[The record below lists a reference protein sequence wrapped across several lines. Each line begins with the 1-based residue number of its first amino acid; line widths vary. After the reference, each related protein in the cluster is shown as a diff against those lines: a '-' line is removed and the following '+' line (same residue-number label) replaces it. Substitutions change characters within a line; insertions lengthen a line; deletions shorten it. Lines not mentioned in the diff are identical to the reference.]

1 MIFENKSLPEVAF
14 SKPPINIIKLVFP
27 EPLSPTIEMVSFF
40 FVVKSILFKTFIV
53 SLLVWYLRLI
63 FFNLRRVLMNK
74 SFIIKIIVF
83 CLVAIKVSAIEKIVL
98 FGDSLMAGYGLNNEH
113 HLSVVLQEKLISEG
127 YKIEVVNG
135 SVSGSTSSG
144 GVNRVEWTLS
154 ESNIDLVILGLGAND
169 MLRGIQ
175 PKETKNNLEKI
186 IKTAQDKN
194 IKVILAGMIA
204 PTSYGIEYKSNFDQ
218 IYPDLSKQYNL
229 PLIPFLLEGVALKPN
244 LNLSDGMHP
253 NEKGTI
259 IISKTLQEMI
269 LKNILLN

>member
-1 MIFENKSLPEVAF
+1 M
-14 SKPPINIIKLVFP
+14 
-27 EPLSPTIEMVSFF
+27 
-40 FVVKSILFKTFIV
+40 
-53 SLLVWYLRLI
+53 
-63 FFNLRRVLMNK
+63 
-74 SFIIKIIVF
+74 F

-98 FGDSLMAGYGLNNEH
+98 YGDSLMAGYGLNNEH
-113 HLSVVLQEKLISEG
+113 QLSVVLQEKLIAKG
-127 YKIEVVNG
+127 YKLEVVNG

-154 ESNIDLVILGLGAND
+154 ESNINLVILGLGAND

-186 IKTAQDKN
+186 IKAAQAKN

-204 PTSYGIEYKSNFDQ
+204 PTSYGFEYKNNFDQ

-229 PLIPFLLEGVALKPN
+229 PLIPFLLEGVALKPK
-244 LNLSDGMHP
+244 LNLRDGMHP
-253 NEKGTI
+253 NERGTI

>member
-1 MIFENKSLPEVAF
+1 M
-14 SKPPINIIKLVFP
+14 
-27 EPLSPTIEMVSFF
+27 
-40 FVVKSILFKTFIV
+40 
-53 SLLVWYLRLI
+53 
-63 FFNLRRVLMNK
+63 
-74 SFIIKIIVF
+74 VF

-144 GVNRVEWTLS
+144 GVNRVKWTLS

-186 IKTAQDKN
+186 IQTAQDKN

-204 PTSYGIEYKSNFDQ
+204 PTSYGLEYKSSFDQ
-218 IYPDLSKQYNL
+218 IYSDLSEQYNL
-229 PLIPFLLEGVALKPN
+229 PLIPFLLEGVALKPE

-259 IISKTLQEMI
+259 IISETLQEII
-269 LKNILLN
+269 LKNISSN

>member
-1 MIFENKSLPEVAF
+1 M
-14 SKPPINIIKLVFP
+14 
-27 EPLSPTIEMVSFF
+27 
-40 FVVKSILFKTFIV
+40 
-53 SLLVWYLRLI
+53 
-63 FFNLRRVLMNK
+63 
-74 SFIIKIIVF
+74 F

-98 FGDSLMAGYGLNNEH
+98 YGDSLMAGYGLNKEH
-113 HLSVVLQEKLISEG
+113 QLSVVLQEKLIAKG
-127 YKIEVVNG
+127 YKLEVVNG

-154 ESNIDLVILGLGAND
+154 ESNINLVILGLGAND

-186 IKTAQDKN
+186 IKTSQDKN

-204 PTSYGIEYKSNFDQ
+204 PTSYGIEYKSYFDQ

-229 PLIPFLLEGVALKPN
+229 PLIPFLLEGVALKPE

-259 IISKTLQEMI
+259 IISKTLQEII
-269 LKNILLN
+269 LKNIPSN

>member
-1 MIFENKSLPEVAF
+1 
-14 SKPPINIIKLVFP
+14 
-27 EPLSPTIEMVSFF
+27 
-40 FVVKSILFKTFIV
+40 
-53 SLLVWYLRLI
+53 
-63 FFNLRRVLMNK
+63 MNK
-74 SFIIKIIVF
+74 SFIIKIIVL
-83 CLVAIKVSAIEKIVL
+83 CLVTIKVSAIEKIVL

-113 HLSVVLQEKLISEG
+113 HLSVVLQEKFISEG

-154 ESNIDLVILGLGAND
+154 EPNIDLVILGLGAND

-186 IKTAQDKN
+186 IKITQNKN

-204 PTSYGIEYKSNFDQ
+204 PTSYGLEYKSNFDQ
-218 IYPDLSKQYNL
+218 IYSDLSKQYNL
-229 PLIPFLLEGVALKPN
+229 PLIPFLLEGVALKPD

-269 LKNILLN
+269 LKNISSN

>member
-1 MIFENKSLPEVAF
+1 
-14 SKPPINIIKLVFP
+14 
-27 EPLSPTIEMVSFF
+27 
-40 FVVKSILFKTFIV
+40 
-53 SLLVWYLRLI
+53 
-63 FFNLRRVLMNK
+63 
-74 SFIIKIIVF
+74 
-83 CLVAIKVSAIEKIVL
+83 
-98 FGDSLMAGYGLNNEH
+98 MAGYGLNNEH

-144 GVNRVEWTLS
+144 GVNRVKWTLS

-175 PKETKNNLEKI
+175 PKETRNNLEKI
-186 IKTAQDKN
+186 IKTAQNKN

-204 PTSYGIEYKSNFDQ
+204 PTSYGIEYKNNFDQ

-229 PLIPFLLEGVALKPN
+229 QLIPFLLEGVALKPD

-259 IISKTLQEMI
+259 IISKTLQEII
-269 LKNILLN
+269 LKNISSN

>member
-1 MIFENKSLPEVAF
+1 M
-14 SKPPINIIKLVFP
+14 
-27 EPLSPTIEMVSFF
+27 
-40 FVVKSILFKTFIV
+40 
-53 SLLVWYLRLI
+53 
-63 FFNLRRVLMNK
+63 
-74 SFIIKIIVF
+74 VF

-144 GVNRVEWTLS
+144 GVNRVKWTLS

-186 IKTAQDKN
+186 IQTAQDKN

-229 PLIPFLLEGVALKPN
+229 PLIPFLLEGVALKPHLN
-244 LNLSDGMHP
+244 LNDGMHP

-269 LKNILLN
+269 LKDISSNLD

>member
-1 MIFENKSLPEVAF
+1 
-14 SKPPINIIKLVFP
+14 
-27 EPLSPTIEMVSFF
+27 
-40 FVVKSILFKTFIV
+40 
-53 SLLVWYLRLI
+53 
-63 FFNLRRVLMNK
+63 MNK

-83 CLVAIKVSAIEKIVL
+83 CLVTIKVSAIEKIVL

-113 HLSVVLQEKLISEG
+113 HLSTVLQEKLISEG
-127 YKIEVVNG
+127 YKIKVVNG

-154 ESNIDLVILGLGAND
+154 ESNISLVILGLGAND

-186 IKTAQDKN
+186 IKAAQAKN

-204 PTSYGIEYKSNFDQ
+204 PTSYGLEYKNNFDQ
-218 IYPDLSKQYNL
+218 IYLNLSKQYNL
-229 PLIPFLLEGVALKPN
+229 PLIPFLLEGVALKPK

-259 IISKTLQEMI
+259 IISKTLQEII
-269 LKNILLN
+269 LKNKLSN